1 MYKSDQKAP
10 IQTVL
15 DRCHFYPIDIY
26 VFWQAIN
33 HQSRNFQSKMFTK
46 IQFVFSF
53 VCAGYFSIGNL
64 NPAYFWIFL
73 ENILTALTLQQGTS
87 RIDSDLV
94 TCAPSTCICVGVCG
108 MAEQIIYALT
118 TANWPNTYPA
128 EVLSCRFFII
138 NKIKWDR
145 KRFSV
150 ILRLHWFNDF
160 ISL

>member
-10 IQTVL
+10 IQIAL
-15 DRCHFYPIDIY
+15 DWCHFYPIDIY
-26 VFWQAIN
+26 VFCHAIN

-64 NPAYFWIFL
+64 NPAHCWIYI

-118 TANWPNTYPA
+118 TAN
-128 EVLSCRFFII
+128 
-138 NKIKWDR
+138 
-145 KRFSV
+145 
-150 ILRLHWFNDF
+150 
-160 ISL
+160 